1 MPSIWRVFSAAVCAA
16 VVPSGAR
23 LMPSGPQPSWRDSSR
38 PSQWVREPW
47 LEMLMVLPLRSSALL
62 IGLSLP
68 TARST
73 DHGASAMAATA
84 ISGAPL
90 ATKASSGPEPM
101 PMSMAPAAIACC
113 TRGPPPKLMIST
125 SMPCFLNRP
134 ASVPTCSGTNWK
146 VPACGWPT
154 RTLVC
159 ASAPCAPMTARSANT
174 KDLRRLGIG
183 LFHVL
188 HQGANIR
195 TAFTSLGNGD
205 GAEITNATGIMA
217 AALLGRG
224 RGGGMPSAF
233 VTGASYGVG
242 AATAQK
248 LARDGYDVAISAT
261 RTDNLSTVR
270 LALADAGMRIVPVAL
285 DLRSEASIAQAFGEV
300 LAAFGT
306 LDLLVNNAGANL
318 RKRAVDV

>member
-1 MPSIWRVFSAAVCAA
+1 ARGRCPRAPTQLPGRPWPRRPRRA
-16 VVPSGAR
+16 PGPAR
-23 LMPSGPQPSWRDSSR
+23 LRR
-38 PSQWVREPW
+38 
-47 LEMLMVLPLRSSALL
+47 
-62 IGLSLP
+62 
-68 TARST
+68 
-73 DHGASAMAATA
+73 
-84 ISGAPL
+84 
-90 ATKASSGPEPM
+90 
-101 PMSMAPAAIACC
+101 APAAIACC

-248 LARDGYDVAISAT
+248 LARDGGYDVAISAT

-318 RKRAVDV
+318 RKRAVDVTQAEWDDVM